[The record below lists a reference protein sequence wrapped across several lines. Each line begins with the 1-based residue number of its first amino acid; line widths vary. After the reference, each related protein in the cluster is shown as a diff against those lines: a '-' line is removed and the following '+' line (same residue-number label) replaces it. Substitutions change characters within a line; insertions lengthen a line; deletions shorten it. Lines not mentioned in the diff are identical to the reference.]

1 MKRILPLQASMKI
14 LSHFSAIANRV
25 INVNSNNF
33 LFTKLFQ
40 SSFLQESSMKISF
53 HFLVFSEILK
63 YFVKGRII
71 SESGEMAD

>member
-1 MKRILPLQASMKI
+1 MKI
-14 LSHFSAIANRV
+14 LSRFSAIANRV